1 MKVIERVLDV
11 VCLIAKIIAAAMLG
25 VMLVVSLVE
34 IGRRYILGLSFP
46 WADELIRYCIVG
58 VAMFGGAVAFRQAG
72 GLVAFDLILGRL
84 KGAARLVLELAVN
97 TICLAFCS
105 FMLRNA
111 IATVNTPS
119 IVKQISIGLQIS
131 MRWPYMSIVAGMALI
146 VVFSIEKYYRI
157 IKDYKTGKLNSE
169 PGPIEEGGIPL

>member
-1 MKVIERVLDV
+1 MKVLERVLDM
-11 VCLIAKIIAAAMLG
+11 VCLIAKIIAAVMLG

-58 VAMFGGAVAFRQAG
+58 VAMFGGAVAFRQIG

-84 KGAARLVLELAVN
+84 KGVAKLILELVIN
-97 TICLAFCS
+97 SICLVFCS

-111 IATVNTPS
+111 IVTVNTPS

-131 MRWPYMSIVAGMALI
+131 MRWPYMSIVVGLALI
-146 VVFSIEKYYRI
+146 VLFAVEKYYRI

-169 PGPIEEGGIPL
+169 PGPIEEGGLPL